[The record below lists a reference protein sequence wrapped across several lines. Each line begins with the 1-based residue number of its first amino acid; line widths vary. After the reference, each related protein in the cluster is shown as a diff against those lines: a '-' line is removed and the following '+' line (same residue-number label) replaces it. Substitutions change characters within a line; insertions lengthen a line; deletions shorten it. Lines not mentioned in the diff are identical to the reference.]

1 MKIHSIPDKLE
12 VTWRE
17 DAKAIIDHW
26 ISYSVSI
33 DEFKEAVLVKGL
45 NHAKAHGGIAWIV
58 DSSEAHGS
66 FTQEIQ
72 AFIGSDIFPA
82 FARNGVKY
90 FITIS
95 SKVSSMTNLTVKSY
109 SAKVGPNGLQLLEV
123 NSVND
128 AVLWLKEHT

>member
-17 DAKAIIDHW
+17 DVKAIIDHW
-26 ISYSVSI
+26 ISYSVSL

-45 NHAKAHGGIAWIV
+45 DYSKAHGGRAWIV

-82 FARNGVKY
+82 FAKNGVKY

-95 SKVSSMTNLTVKSY
+95 SKVSSMTNLTVRSY